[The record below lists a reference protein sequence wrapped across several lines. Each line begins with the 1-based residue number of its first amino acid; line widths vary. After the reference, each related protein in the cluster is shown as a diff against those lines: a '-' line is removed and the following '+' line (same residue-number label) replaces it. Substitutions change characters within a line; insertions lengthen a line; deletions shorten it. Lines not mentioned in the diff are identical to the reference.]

1 MHRPLGITLLALGA
15 GLAGLFQVWRILVFL
30 GIADFT
36 FFGQPISFNEPQ
48 WGQAIWAGLLA
59 AIWFWVAAGFWQ
71 VRAYAWSFGQF
82 IALFTMIFGFFA
94 VLGNSATTES
104 ELVGWLLSIGIFF
117 YLNYPGVRNAFMEHE
132 MSLLTPEQRAA
143 MEQMQAAQLA
153 MAQATAAGSSAPA
166 ATPAAPVAPTA
177 PPTPPPAPRGDT
189 DAPSS

>member
-1 MHRPLGITLLALGA
+1 MQRPIGITLLAVGA

-30 GIADFT
+30 GIANFT
-36 FFGQPISFNEPQ
+36 FFGAPVSLIEPQ
-48 WGQAIWAGLLA
+48 WGHAIWAGILA

-94 VLGNSATTES
+94 ILGNSATTES

-153 MAQATAAGSSAPA
+153 MAQATAAGSSAS
-166 ATPAAPVAPTA
+166 AAPVAPTA
-177 PPTPPPAPRGDT
+177 PPTAPPPSRADT
-189 DAPSS
+189 DAPSR

>member
-1 MHRPLGITLLALGA
+1 MHRPIGITILALGA

-30 GIADFT
+30 GIANFT
-36 FFGQPISFNEPQ
+36 FLGQPVEFIEPQ
-48 WGQAIWAGLLA
+48 WGQAIWAGVLA

-143 MEQMQAAQLA
+143 MDQMQAAQLA
-153 MAQATAAGSSAPA
+153 MAQATAASSSA
-166 ATPAAPVAPTA
+166 PAAPVAPTA
-177 PPTPPPAPRGDT
+177 PAARADN
-189 DAPSS
+189 DAPSG